1 MLDLTFIRL
10 NRLKKPNQINTMT
23 IRAYLRASTNK
34 QDVNRAEQ
42 SLKDFVKGFG
52 RKIDVFYRENESGT
66 KLDRPQLNQLLEDC
80 DTDSQGNGDI
90 LLVEDIDRLT
100 RLKPSEWEILDGRI
114 KSNGIKLVI
123 MSLPL
128 SHESLKTT
136 PDTQDDITKAVMR
149 GMNDMMIQILA
160 TIARNDYDKRRYR
173 QRQGIDKI
181 LADPRIKATKYKGKQ
196 ANITQY
202 QRILRLLDSGYT
214 YAQIKDTLGVSN
226 DTIVNAKKWRNDQS
240 ALATNEPPLFEK
252 SDLPHE
258 TNRTTRRGRKP
269 TL

>member
-1 MLDLTFIRL
+1 
-10 NRLKKPNQINTMT
+10 MT

-34 QDVNRAEQ
+34 QDANRAEQ

-66 KLDRPQLNQLLEDC
+66 KLDRPQLNQLLDDC
-80 DTDSQGNGDI
+80 DTDQAGQGDI

-114 KSNGIKLVI
+114 KAKGIKLVI

-128 SHESLKTT
+128 SHDPLKADTDT
-136 PDTQDDITKAVMR
+136 TQDDITRAVMK

-173 QRQGIDKI
+173 QRQGIDKV
-181 LADPRIKATKYKGKQ
+181 LADPSTKATKYKGKQ
-196 ANITQY
+196 PNIKQY
-202 QRILRLLDSGYT
+202 EKVLKLVDSGMT
-214 YAQIKDTLGVSN
+214 YNEIKETLNVSN
-226 DTIVNAKKWRNDQS
+226 DTIVKAKKWRNEQS
-240 ALATNEPPLFEK
+240 APPDNEPLLIDPTITPTAT
-252 SDLPHE
+252 S
-258 TNRTTRRGRKP
+258 RRGRKP
-269 TL
+269 IL

>member
-1 MLDLTFIRL
+1 
-10 NRLKKPNQINTMT
+10 MT

-34 QDVNRAEQ
+34 QDANRAEQ
-42 SLKDFVKGFG
+42 SLKEFVKQFG
-52 RKIDVFYRENESGT
+52 QKIDVFYRENESGT
-66 KLDRPQLNQLLEDC
+66 KLNRPQLNQLLNDC

-114 KSNGIKLVI
+114 KAKGVKLVI

-128 SHESLKTT
+128 SHEPLKADTT
-136 PDTQDDITKAVMR
+136 NNDDITRAVMK

-173 QRQGIDKI
+173 QRQGIDKV
-181 LADPRIKATKYKGKQ
+181 LADPSSHRTKYKGKQ
-196 ANITQY
+196 ANTKQY
-202 QRILRLLDSGYT
+202 ERILRLIDSGHT
-214 YAQIKDTLGVSN
+214 YKEIKETLGVSN
-226 DTIVNAKKWRNDQS
+226 DTIVNAKKWRNEQT
-240 ALATNEPPLFEK
+240 ATKRQDEPPLFEP
-252 SDLPHE
+252 SDLE
-258 TNRTTRRGRKP
+258 RRTIRRRGRKS

>member
-1 MLDLTFIRL
+1 
-10 NRLKKPNQINTMT
+10 MT

-34 QDVNRAEQ
+34 QDANRAEQ
-42 SLKDFVKGFG
+42 SLKDFVRQFG
-52 RKIDVFYRENESGT
+52 QKIDVFYRENESGT
-66 KLDRPQLNQLLEDC
+66 KLNRPQLNQLLADC

-114 KSNGIKLVI
+114 KAKGVKLVV

-128 SHESLKTT
+128 SHEPLKADIATH
-136 PDTQDDITKAVMR
+136 DDITRAVMK

-173 QRQGIDKI
+173 QRQGIDKV
-181 LADPRIKATKYKGKQ
+181 LADPKTHRTKYKGKQ
-196 ANITQY
+196 ANTKQY
-202 QRILRLLDSGYT
+202 ERILRLVDSHHT
-214 YAQIKDTLGVSN
+214 YKEIKETLNVSN
-226 DTIVNAKKWRNDQS
+226 DTIVNAKKWRNDQQ
-240 ALATNEPPLFEK
+240 ANKDKDNQPLFET
-252 SDLPHE
+252 SDLEQPKIK
-258 TNRTTRRGRKP
+258 RRGRKP

>member
-1 MLDLTFIRL
+1 
-10 NRLKKPNQINTMT
+10 MT

-34 QDVNRAEQ
+34 QDANRAEK

-66 KLDRPQLNQLLEDC
+66 KLDRPQLNQLLADC
-80 DTDSQGNGDI
+80 DTDSHGNGDI

-114 KSNGIKLVI
+114 KSKGVKLVI

-128 SHESLKTT
+128 SHDPLRADI
-136 PDTQDDITKAVMR
+136 DTAQDDITKAVMK

-173 QRQGIDKI
+173 QRQGIDKV
-181 LADPRIKATKYKGKQ
+181 LSDPTKKATKYKGKQ
-196 ANITQY
+196 PNIKQY
-202 QRILRLLDSGYT
+202 EKVLKLVDSGMT
-214 YAQIKDTLGVSN
+214 YNEIKETLNVSN
-226 DTIVNAKKWRNDQS
+226 DTIVKAKKWRNEQS
-240 ALATNEPPLFEK
+240 APPDNEPLLIDP
-252 SDLPHE
+252 
-258 TNRTTRRGRKP
+258 TIQATTPNRRGRKP
-269 TL
+269 IL

>member
-1 MLDLTFIRL
+1 MA
-10 NRLKKPNQINTMT
+10 

-34 QDVNRAEQ
+34 QDANRAEQ

-66 KLDRPQLNQLLEDC
+66 KLDRPQLNQLLDDC
-80 DTDSQGNGDI
+80 DTDSHGNGDI

-100 RLKPSEWEILDGRI
+100 RLKPQEWGVLDGRI
-114 KSNGIKLVI
+114 KSKGVKLVI

-128 SHESLKTT
+128 SHDPLKA
-136 PDTQDDITKAVMR
+136 DTDTAQDDITRAVMK

-173 QRQGIDKI
+173 QRQGIDKV
-181 LADPRIKATKYKGKQ
+181 LADPSTHRTKYKGKQ
-196 ANITQY
+196 ANTKQY
-202 QRILRLLDSGYT
+202 ERILRLIDSNHT
-214 YAQIKDTLGVSN
+214 YKEIKETLGVSN
-226 DTIVNAKKWRNDQS
+226 DTIVNAKKWRNEQQ
-240 ALATNEPPLFEK
+240 ATKDKDNQPLFEP
-252 SDLPHE
+252 SDLEQP
-258 TNRTTRRGRKP
+258 NIKRRGRKP